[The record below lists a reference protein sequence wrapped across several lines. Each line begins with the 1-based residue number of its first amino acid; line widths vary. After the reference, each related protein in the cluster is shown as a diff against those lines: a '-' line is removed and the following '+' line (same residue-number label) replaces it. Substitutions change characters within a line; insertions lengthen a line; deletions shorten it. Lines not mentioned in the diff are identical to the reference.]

1 MNLKLPNIRKKIEAL
16 SLHNSGPDANLYEL
30 VTFICFC
37 KISMKPQDAREY
49 INRVIAC
56 LLPWNQ

>member
-16 SLHNSGPDANLYEL
+16 PLNNSGPDANLYEL
-30 VTFICFC
+30 VTFICFY
-37 KISMKPQDAREY
+37 KIIMKPQDAREY
-49 INRVIAC
+49 INGVIAC